1 MKKSVFY
8 WWLLPLFLTTWAA
21 GQQSPNQE
29 KITVPL
35 SDPARPA
42 VVQADVMT
50 GGITVRGYEGRE
62 VVVQA
67 NYRGGESGREKNPA
81 GAEGM
86 KRIDNLSTGLE
97 ITEDNNVV
105 NIDTNAFNRAVDLD
119 IQVPRRCSLKLHSI
133 NDGDIR
139 VENVQGE
146 VEVND
151 LNGAVKLT
159 GISGSAVVHA
169 LNGDITVVFTEVGS
183 DKPMSFSSMNGNID
197 VTFPPALKASL
208 VMQSQN
214 GEIYTDFDAKMDT
227 RATEPVIQD
236 AREKGGKYKVRIEKA
251 VRGTVGGG
259 GPEFMFKTFNGNIF
273 IRKAGAR

>member
-1 MKKSVFY
+1 MNMKKIAFY
-8 WWLLPLFLTTWAA
+8 GCLLPLLLAAWAA
-21 GQQSPNQE
+21 AQQNPNPE

-35 SDPARPA
+35 SDPSRPA
-42 VVQADVMT
+42 LVQADVMT

-62 VVVQA
+62 IVVQA
-67 NYRGGESGREKNPA
+67 SYRGGESRREKHPA
-81 GAEGM
+81 GTEGM
-86 KRIDNLSTGLE
+86 KRIDNLGTGLE

-105 NIDTNAFNRAVDLD
+105 NIDTNAFNRGVDLD
-119 IQVPRRCSLKLHSI
+119 IQVPRQSSLKLHAI

-159 GISGSAVVHA
+159 G
-169 LNGDITVVFTEVGS
+169 DITVVLTEVS
-183 DKPMSFSSMNGNID
+183 PDKPMSFSSMNGNID
-197 VTFPPALKASL
+197 VTFPPTLKASI

-214 GEIYTDFDAKMDT
+214 GEIYTDFDVKMDT
-227 RATEPVIQD
+227 RAVEPIIQD
-236 AREKGGKYKVRIEKA
+236 ARDKGGKYKVRIDKA

>member
-1 MKKSVFY
+1 MKKTWLY
-8 WWLLPLFLTTWAA
+8 WCLLPLFLTTWAA
-21 GQQSPNQE
+21 GQQNPNPE

-67 NYRGGESGREKNPA
+67 NYREGEKHRGKVPA

-86 KRIDNLSTGLE
+86 KRIDNLGTGLE

-105 NIDTNAFNRAVDLD
+105 NIDTNAFNRAVDLE
-119 IQVPRRCSLKLHSI
+119 IQVPRRSSLKLHSI

-169 LNGDITVVFTEVGS
+169 LNGDITAVLTDVS
-183 DKPMSFSSMNGNID
+183 PDKPMSFSSMNGNID
-197 VTFPPALKASL
+197 VTLPATLKADL

-214 GEIYTDFDAKMDT
+214 GEIYTDFDVKMDT
-227 RATEPVIQD
+227 RAAEPVIQD
-236 AREKGGKYKVRIEKA
+236 AREKGGKYKVRIDKA

-259 GPEFMFKTFNGNIF
+259 GPEFMFKTFNGNVF
-273 IRKAGAR
+273 IRKAGVK